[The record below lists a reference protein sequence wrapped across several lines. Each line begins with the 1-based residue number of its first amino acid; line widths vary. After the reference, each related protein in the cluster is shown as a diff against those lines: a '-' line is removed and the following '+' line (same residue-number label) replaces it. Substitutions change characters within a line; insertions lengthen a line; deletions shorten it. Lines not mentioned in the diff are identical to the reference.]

1 MGKIRAAHA
10 GPLMPTSTPLLDRT
24 ELNSVCGAFRPVG
37 PLWFVEGEETMP
49 QQRGRWWMLVGLSM
63 LVTLSLTGCVER
75 RYTVRTEPPG
85 ALVIANGE
93 PIGITP
99 VSKSFVFYGDR
110 SIRIIKE
117 GYETKD
123 IVQPIKAPWFD
134 NLLTEFFTENLIPYT
149 FRDDVE
155 FNYKLE
161 PQQIVDP
168 NELQARAEATRAEG
182 QMQPKPR
189 RTGVLGFFGF

>member
-1 MGKIRAAHA
+1 
-10 GPLMPTSTPLLDRT
+10 
-24 ELNSVCGAFRPVG
+24 
-37 PLWFVEGEETMP
+37 MP

-63 LVTLSLTGCVER
+63 LVTLGLSGCVER

-93 PIGITP
+93 PIGVTP

-110 SIRIIKE
+110 SIRLIKE

-123 IVQPIKAPWFD
+123 IVQPIRAPWFD

-161 PQQIVDP
+161 PQQIADP

-182 QMQPKPR
+182 QAPPKPR

>member
-1 MGKIRAAHA
+1 
-10 GPLMPTSTPLLDRT
+10 MPKS
-24 ELNSVCGAFRPVG
+24 
-37 PLWFVEGEETMP
+37 
-49 QQRGRWWMLVGLSM
+49 RGRWLVLAGLIVGM
-63 LVTLSLTGCVER
+63 GLTGCVER
-75 RYTVRTEPPG
+75 RYTIRTEPPG

-93 PIGITP
+93 AIGITP
-99 VSKSFVFYGDR
+99 VSRSFTYYGSR

-123 IVQPIKAPWFD
+123 LVQPIKAPWFD
-134 NLLTEFFTENLIPYT
+134 NLATEFFTENLIPYT

-161 PQQIVDP
+161 PKQTADP
-168 NELQARAEATRAEG
+168 LALQARAEATRREA
-182 QMQPKPR
+182 QAQPKPK